1 MDPVLVSTPLT
12 RNQKLAVCP
21 VPRVK
26 MQARVDARDE
36 HELLAAYI
44 VAAYDF
50 LSGPNGWLGGACLLE
65 EEWIVSLPSK
75 LGRYNELPMRPF
87 RGTTLTSFGYLQA
100 DGTTYTPVEA
110 SIYSLLVGGHFSY
123 PAIYLNSMTPWPYVG
138 LPSFSA
144 YRVQYKAGFTAVN
157 EPDGVP
163 EPIVLAMSMLAAHWF
178 NNRETVGAEGR
189 EPGREIM
196 YGLKALAGRYRIG
209 PDHS

>member
-26 MQARVDARDE
+26 MQARIDGNDE
-36 HELLAAYI
+36 HELLASYI

-65 EEWIVSLPSK
+65 EEWVVSLSSR
-75 LGRYNELPMRPF
+75 LGRYNELPIRPF
-87 RGTTLTSFGYLQA
+87 RGTTMTSFGYLQS
-100 DGTTYTPVEA
+100 DGSYLAVPTG
-110 SIYSLLVGGHFSY
+110 IYSLLAGSHFSY

-138 LPSFSA
+138 APSFSA
-144 YRVQYKAGFTAVN
+144 YRVQYKAGFAAVN
-157 EPDGVP
+157 APQDVP
-163 EPIVLAMSMLAAHWF
+163 EPIVLSMSMLAAHWF

-196 YGLKALAGRYRIG
+196 YGLKSLAGRYRIG